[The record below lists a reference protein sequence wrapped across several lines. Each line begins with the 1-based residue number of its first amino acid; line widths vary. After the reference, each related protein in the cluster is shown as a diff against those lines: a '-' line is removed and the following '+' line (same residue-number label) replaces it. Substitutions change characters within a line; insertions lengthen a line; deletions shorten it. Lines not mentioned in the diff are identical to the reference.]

1 MPEFR
6 RVPFF
11 DDSKEV
17 SQLEKND
24 VFQKRLNDFLANLRR
39 SQGVL
44 SRGTLLTLRG
54 QALKGDIEGAERGL
68 ARLCGRI
75 KHY

>member
-1 MPEFR
+1 M
-6 RVPFF
+6 
-11 DDSKEV
+11 
-17 SQLEKND
+17 EKND
-24 VFQKRLNDFLANLRR
+24 VSQKRLNDFLANLRR

-68 ARLCGRI
+68 PVCAAALSITDGHGSPTMRRRRR
-75 KHY
+75 